1 MSAKEKTAKIDKKE
15 NIEEKMRGLAMEL
28 RTLESYASDIQS
40 RLGLVDSVLN
50 ELSLSGATIQGL
62 EKVDENDEVLMS
74 LGGSAHLKVKI
85 IDKEKVLVRLGAGVS
100 IEKPVKEAS
109 THIENEIN
117 NLFKTRQ
124 TFQKQFNQIL
134 ERMTAVRKEL
144 EQMSRA
150 QA

>member
-1 MSAKEKTAKIDKKE
+1 MSTTEKKEKIEKKE
-15 NIEEKMRGLAMEL
+15 NSEEKMRSLAMEL

-50 ELSLSGATIQGL
+50 DLSLSGATIQGL
-62 EKVDENDEVLMS
+62 EKVDANDEVLMS
-74 LGGSAHLKVKI
+74 LGGSSHLKVKI

-100 IEKPVKEAS
+100 IEKPVKDAS
-109 THIENEIN
+109 VHIENEVN
-117 NLFKTRQ
+117 NLFNTRQ

-150 QA
+150 PA